1 MSPLPGPISTGPSAR
16 LSPKKTQ
23 AQSRAATWGD
33 DEGTEGDGGALARPL
48 HQAKL
53 CLGEAQPWHLAVGQ
67 TCNTQGLEELR
78 SPHKPSFVSVA
89 L

>member
-1 MSPLPGPISTGPSAR
+1 VTAITFWSFSGAKPSHLPLM
-16 LSPKKTQ
+16 
-23 AQSRAATWGD
+23 
-33 DEGTEGDGGALARPL
+33 RPL

-78 SPHKPSFVSVA
+78 SPAKLPGLILSPSRF
-89 L
+89 